1 MGAWWVV
8 FRELVCHDMEGDFL
22 LKQLEEEKTKLEEAK
37 KLVSDLE
44 RDIVATKERM
54 QVERD
59 LHEGLIDR
67 FEQLS
72 KETANIMKENGAKA
86 KKMKDQQKKDM
97 KQLDK
102 KTAKKKK

>member
-1 MGAWWVV
+1 
-8 FRELVCHDMEGDFL
+8 MEDDFL
-22 LKQLEEEKTKLEEAK
+22 LKQLEEEKAKLEEAK

-72 KETANIMKENGAKA
+72 KETANIMKENGARA
-86 KKMKDQQKKDM
+86 KKLKDQQKKDM

>member
-1 MGAWWVV
+1 MGAV
-8 FRELVCHDMEGDFL
+8 FFGSCACDMEDDFL
-22 LKQLEEEKTKLEEAK
+22 IKQLEEEKAKLEEAK

-102 KTAKKKK
+102 KTAAKKKK

>member
-1 MGAWWVV
+1 MGAV
-8 FRELVCHDMEGDFL
+8 FFGSCACDMEDDFL
-22 LKQLEEEKTKLEEAK
+22 IKQLEEAK

-102 KTAKKKK
+102 KTAAKKKK